1 MSATAA
7 SRSAAGLF
15 PIDRARSLD
24 SWHVTGMRAT
34 GSSDHAFDDV
44 VVAEDWTFEP
54 LRPAPTS
61 GVHGAIPLWAQ
72 LGGGL
77 AACAVGAARNMI
89 DRFVELA
96 ATKVPAGGNFSR
108 LAERAPAQ
116 IAAGEAEGLYL
127 AARAVLHESTE
138 RVWARGLARR
148 PFDNAALAEQR
159 LATVTAVRLA
169 AQAIDCLHDAAG
181 MSSVKSD
188 AVLER
193 CWRDVHTMTQHLI
206 LVPGP
211 LRDRRPG
218 APRPRSGR
226 PGDLAGRVDVAAVAP
241 GEADQGDAGG
251 PSGLDRERGRGAHR
265 EHRRE
270 PRGPRLLHDLEA
282 GPAAHEQ
289 AEVRRRGA
297 ARRAGG
303 GRPPCPPRCG
313 GRRPRGRAPADP
325 PGRRRP
331 PRARRRS
338 PRTGPAPAPRGRPP
352 SPARRAGSPPPLGS
366 GTSRSARSASEADP
380 QSPHDDV
387 VVVSR
392 GSGTRRPAAGA
403 DRHDVEAAVDGG
415 AESRSSGRPRP
426 ARRRGGRR

>member
-1 MSATAA
+1 MAGGVAEALLERVDAIADVVRDGAAEAERLGHLTPAVIDALRDAEAFRMLVPAELGGLDLTIPESVRVFERVASYDASTGWVLAILADGPLFARFLSEAALTEVCGDPGGLICGSLNPVTARAERVDGGFSFSGTATYLSGSAHA
-7 SRSAAGLF
+7 SWVMASAIVTKDGQPDVGDDGIEIRAGFF
-15 PIDRARSLD
+15 PLDRTRSLD

-44 VVAEDWTFEP
+44 FVAEPWTFEP
-54 LRPAPTS
+54 LRLEPTS

-96 ATKVPAGGNFSR
+96 ATKVPAGGTFSR

-127 AARAVLHESTE
+127 AARAVLHEGTG

-169 AQAIDCLHDAAG
+169 AQAIDCVHGAAG

-206 LVPGP
+206 LSPA
-211 LRDRRPG
+211 RYEI
-218 APRPRSGR
+218 
-226 PGDLAGRVDVAAVAP
+226 AGRVLL
-241 GEADQGDAGG
+241 
-251 PSGLDRERGRGAHR
+251 GLD
-265 EHRRE
+265 
-270 PRGPRLLHDLEA
+270 
-282 GPAAHEQ
+282 
-289 AEVRRRGA
+289 
-297 ARRAGG
+297 
-303 GRPPCPPRCG
+303 
-313 GRRPRGRAPADP
+313 
-325 PGRRRP
+325 PGVP
-331 PRARRRS
+331 
-338 PRTGPAPAPRGRPP
+338 
-352 SPARRAGSPPPLGS
+352 
-366 GTSRSARSASEADP
+366 
-380 QSPHDDV
+380 V
-387 VVVSR
+387 I
-392 GSGTRRPAAGA
+392 
-403 DRHDVEAAVDGG
+403 
-415 AESRSSGRPRP
+415 
-426 ARRRGGRR
+426 